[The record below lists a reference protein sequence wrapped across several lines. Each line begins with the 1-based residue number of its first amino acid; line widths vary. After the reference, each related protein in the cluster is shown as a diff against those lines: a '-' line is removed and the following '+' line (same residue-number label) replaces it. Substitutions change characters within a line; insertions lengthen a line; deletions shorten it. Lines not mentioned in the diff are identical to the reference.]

1 MRNIKKYF
9 TLLLLLPLGS
19 MAQNKEVLSL
29 PEVFQKIDSNNLLLQ
44 SFGPRSESFK
54 YKADAA
60 TAWMPPMVGIGTWQL
75 PYPGQEIMDARD
87 KGMLMFRAEQEIPNR
102 AKQNATR
109 RFIESQGDVALAN
122 RAVALNQM
130 KSEARR
136 QYYSWLIAVQKLKIL
151 RKNEVVLAT
160 MKKIEEVRYP
170 YNQSQLGNVYRAD
183 AALEDNRAMMQM
195 QFGEIAGAKGY
206 LSGLM
211 NRDHANEFLIDTS
224 YEVVFVPAYQS
235 DTAFLARAR
244 SDVFAMN
251 ENLRSMQLN
260 ISAMQARKKPDFKV
274 QFDHMVPLDN
284 MMPKGFS
291 IMGMVTIPIA
301 PWSSRMY
308 KSDIRAMELDIRAM
322 EIERSA
328 MLQEVHGI
336 LNGMQGEIRSMQK
349 RMEVIES
356 KVIPALQKAF
366 DADYLLYQENRVSI
380 TALLNS
386 WEALNMMQID
396 LLDEKLR
403 YYQMIADYEKE
414 LYR

>member
-102 AKQNATR
+102 AKQNETR

-160 MKKIEEVRYP
+160 MK
-170 YNQSQLGNVYRAD
+170 
-183 AALEDNRAMMQM
+183 
-195 QFGEIAGAKGY
+195 
-206 LSGLM
+206 
-211 NRDHANEFLIDTS
+211 
-224 YEVVFVPAYQS
+224 
-235 DTAFLARAR
+235 
-244 SDVFAMN
+244 
-251 ENLRSMQLN
+251 
-260 ISAMQARKKPDFKV
+260 
-274 QFDHMVPLDN
+274 
-284 MMPKGFS
+284 
-291 IMGMVTIPIA
+291 
-301 PWSSRMY
+301 
-308 KSDIRAMELDIRAM
+308 
-322 EIERSA
+322 
-328 MLQEVHGI
+328 
-336 LNGMQGEIRSMQK
+336 
-349 RMEVIES
+349 
-356 KVIPALQKAF
+356 
-366 DADYLLYQENRVSI
+366 
-380 TALLNS
+380 
-386 WEALNMMQID
+386 
-396 LLDEKLR
+396 
-403 YYQMIADYEKE
+403 
-414 LYR
+414 